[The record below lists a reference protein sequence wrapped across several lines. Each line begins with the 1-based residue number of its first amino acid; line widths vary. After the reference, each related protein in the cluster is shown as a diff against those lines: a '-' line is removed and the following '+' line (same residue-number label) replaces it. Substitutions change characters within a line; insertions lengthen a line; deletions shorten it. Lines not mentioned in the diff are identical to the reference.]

1 MKNLKITAMALLLTA
16 GLSAQ
21 DLSLNDV
28 PSNLKNSFE
37 KAYPD
42 ANDQEW
48 EMEGDFYKVEFE
60 IDNNDHDI
68 WYNKDGST
76 YKMES
81 ELHVNDLPEAIQNT
95 LKNSYSDYNTDD
107 ITKIEQDNNTTY
119 KVELEK
125 IAGDKI
131 VMFSSN
137 GKVINEMMD

>member
-28 PSNLKNSFE
+28 PSSLKNSFE

-42 ANDQEW
+42 ARDQEW
-48 EMEGDFYKVEFE
+48 EMEGDLYKVEFE
-60 IDNNDHDI
+60 IGRNDHDI

-81 ELHVNDLPEAIQNT
+81 ELQAADLPQAVQNT
-95 LKNSYSDYNTDD
+95 LKKSYSEYKTDD
-107 ITKIEQDNNTTY
+107 ITKIEQNNKTTY
-119 KVELEK
+119 KIELEQNT
-125 IAGDKI
+125 GDKI
-131 VMFSSN
+131 LLLSSS
-137 GKVINEMMD
+137 GEVINEMMD